1 VWFAATCA
9 VLATALT
16 LTLAWQSPITLD
28 EAASLRVTG
37 IEKRPLESVES
48 HTAGEWVELITTPS
62 DAGETIR
69 RMREEDVHPPLYFI
83 ALAGYRHVFGSHVF
97 VTRMLSVV
105 GGLLLIYG
113 AWRLMR
119 DVAPRYAVAA
129 TGLLALSNV
138 FISQAANLRA
148 YSFAMAFVVLAAVA
162 ARRCAHSDDR
172 SAIVPA
178 AKAGLWAGLAFTG
191 HYFSIFCT
199 GPLLAWA
206 TWRRILR
213 ADYRSGAAAL
223 GSFVPFFAFSA
234 WVVSAQLGSRP
245 DQLTGLD
252 LGVLAVWLAKGYGW
266 MLWGPGP
273 NAIADTG
280 LKLAA
285 LVSGAIVVGAG
296 TLLSLKSAWKNADE
310 RRDWAFVFALGA
322 ACAVGV
328 TVLSVASNKTLFY
341 YRYTAMS
348 APFSI
353 LLVGWGLGYLKDVR
367 PNLGRLTWG
376 LTVAGLVA
384 GGAYLAMRGPTSFWG
399 YRAVAEE
406 IGGLTGR
413 PAILAPVLGTTDD
426 TATSIVALAHYLPE
440 DQRLVRIVDGAGH
453 SRWTAVL
460 EDAESIVVL
469 RPYLWAVSPEGNA
482 ETRRYLERQGWRLR
496 SESDWLR
503 EFVRTSATTSLPR

>member
-1 VWFAATCA
+1 M
-9 VLATALT
+9 LATALT

-37 IEKRPLESVES
+37 IEKRPLKAVES
-48 HTAGEWVELITTPS
+48 HSAGEWVELITTPS

-97 VTRMLSVV
+97 VGRMLSAL
-105 GGLLLIYG
+105 GALLLLYG
-113 AWRLMR
+113 AWLLMS

-162 ARRCAHSDDR
+162 ARRCARSDDR
-172 SAIVPA
+172 SAIRPA
-178 AKAGLWAGLAFTG
+178 AMAGLWAGLAFAS

-199 GPLLAWA
+199 GPLLAWVM
-206 TWRRILR
+206 WRRILR
-213 ADYRSGAAAL
+213 GDYRAGAAAL
-223 GSFVPFFAFSA
+223 GSFVPFFAFA
-234 WVVSAQLGSRP
+234 GWVVSAQLGSRP
-245 DQLTGLD
+245 EQLAGLD
-252 LGVLAVWLAKGYGW
+252 LITLARWLAKGYGW
-266 MLWGPGP
+266 MLWGPAP
-273 NAIADTG
+273 NAIADAG
-280 LKLAA
+280 LRLAA
-285 LVSGAIVVGAG
+285 IVPGAIVVGAG
-296 TLLSLKSAWKNADE
+296 TLLSLWSARDDAE
-310 RRDWAFVFALGA
+310 QRRDWVFIFAIGLASA
-322 ACAVGV
+322 AGV
-328 TVLSVASNKTLFY
+328 TALSIASNKTLFY

-367 PNLGRLTWG
+367 PNLGRLVLA
-376 LTVAGLVA
+376 LTLAGLVA
-384 GGAYLAMRGPTSFWG
+384 GAAYLAVRPPTAFWG

-440 DQRLVRIVDGAGH
+440 DQRLVRIVDGADP
-453 SRWTAVL
+453 SRWTPVL
-460 EDAESIVVL
+460 EEAESIVVL
-469 RPYLWAVSPEGNA
+469 RPYLWAVSLEGGE
-482 ETRRYLERQGWRLR
+482 ETRRYLERQGWSMR

-503 EFVRTSATTSLPR
+503 EFVRTSAPTSQPR